1 MANLSL
7 SAAKAARKDEF
18 YTDLKDIQA
27 ELSNYSDKFENKI
40 VFCNCDDPF
49 ESNFVK
55 YFLMNFNR
63 LGLKEL
69 IATGYKTSPFGGK
82 EIGTINNPYILRV
95 SDTSKYLVGTQ
106 KDLDVAGAKYFLQTD
121 GNKIMTP
128 LIGNE
133 AKDENGNSI
142 QVAIKESYIDELTN
156 KEKSRTVKQ
165 NLYYEAGDF
174 RSDMCIA
181 LLKECD
187 IVVTNPPFSLF
198 REYVATIMKYNKQFL
213 IIGNQNA
220 ITYKEIFSY
229 IKNKKMWMGYGFK
242 GNVGFFKSPY
252 DDVATSSQHE
262 KGKIR
267 VSGVTW
273 FTNIDHFKRHQ
284 SFPLDLGYEYKNHE
298 EMYPKYDNYDAIEV
312 SKANQIPC
320 DYKGIMGVPITFL
333 DSLCPEQFE
342 IVGLS
347 AEGNDDISTKPGS
360 YYDGYVWMCGKNKE
374 KTHRISSWMPLLTT
388 KEKGGTRC
396 IKEGHKDVYQ
406 IYWRIFIKFTDD
418 YIKNHPE
425 QFMEGEN

>member
-1 MANLSL
+1 MANASL
-7 SAAKAARKDEF
+7 SAAKSARKDEF

-27 ELSNYSDKFENKI
+27 ELINYSDKFKDKI

-69 IATGYKTSPFGGK
+69 IATGYKTSPFGGE
-82 EIGTINNPYILRV
+82 EIGTQNNPYILRV
-95 SDTSKYLVGTQ
+95 LETKKYLVGTQ
-106 KDLDVAGAKYFLQTD
+106 KDLDIAGAKYFLETE
-121 GNKIMTP
+121 GSRIMTP

-142 QVAIKESYIDELTN
+142 QVVIKETYIDEKTGKKRSKN
-156 KEKSRTVKQ
+156 VKQ

-181 LLKECD
+181 LLQECD

-198 REYVATIMKYNKQFL
+198 REYVATMMKYNKQFL
-213 IIGNQNA
+213 IIANQNA
-220 ITYKEIFSY
+220 VTYKEIFTY
-229 IKNKKMWMGYGFK
+229 IKNNEMWLGYGFK

-267 VSGVTW
+267 VSGITW
-273 FTNIDHFKRHQ
+273 FTNIDHLKRHQ
-284 SFPLDLGYEYKNHE
+284 SFPLDLGYRYKDHE
-298 EMYPKYDNYDAIEV
+298 DMYPKYDNYDAIEV
-312 SKANQIPC
+312 SKANQIPS
-320 DYKGIMGVPITFL
+320 DYKGVMGVPITFL
-333 DSLCPEQFE
+333 DTLCPEQFE

-347 AEGNDDISTKPGS
+347 AEGNDEICIHPGS
-360 YYDGYVWMCGKNKE
+360 YYDGYVWLCGDNKE

-388 KEKGGTRC
+388 KDKGGTLC
-396 IKEGHKDVYQ
+396 IKEGCVDLYQ
-406 IYWRIFIKFTDD
+406 IYWRIFIKFTDE

-425 QFMEGEN
+425 QFEKGEM